1 MGAYA
6 TAKELGREAVLEKIK
21 SAGLMTY
28 GLRREDFCEAL
39 KQAEEAAPV
48 DAGLNNA
55 DTDGAL
61 LELLREN
68 PGRIFEGIR
77 IAGMLTGTEALSLYL
92 PEKETALAEELG
104 GTAETYGIEIINDII
119 DVRKSERHF
128 LLHIVTAAELSD
140 IREGTSEEG
149 VYIKAE
155 DKPLEK
161 VRSDTKVSSLIS
173 LEGARAVSMGYHFFT
188 PEEAADKTAADA
200 VNAVIKV
207 IREDQ
212 CIVRETLDKLSAFRR
227 ASCGKCVFC
236 REGLIQ
242 LEYMQKEITAARG
255 KAEYP
260 GLTQEIGEAMGIST
274 LCSVGQESA
283 KAALDA
289 TAKFAG
295 EYEAHIKK
303 NKCPAGVCT
312 SFSHI
317 YVDPQACTGCG
328 DCMDVCPADCIEGR
342 PKYIHMIDEF
352 DCTKCGKCIEACEE
366 DAIVKTSGKLPKL
379 PNILTKAGR
388 FRKH

>member
-1 MGAYA
+1 
-6 TAKELGREAVLEKIK
+6 
-21 SAGLMTY
+21 
-28 GLRREDFCEAL
+28 
-39 KQAEEAAPV
+39 
-48 DAGLNNA
+48 
-55 DTDGAL
+55 
-61 LELLREN
+61 
-68 PGRIFEGIR
+68 
-77 IAGMLTGTEALSLYL
+77 MLTGTEAFKPLSS
-92 PEKETALAEELG
+92 EKETALAEELG

-140 IREGTSEEG
+140 ILEGTSEEG

-212 CIVRETLDKLSAFRR
+212 CIVRETLDKLSASGAQARKMRVLQGRPDPARIHAEGDHGSKEAKQSIRDLRR
-227 ASCGKCVFC
+227 KSGKDGDLDSLLC
-236 REGLIQ
+236 R
-242 LEYMQKEITAARG
+242 T
-255 KAEYP
+255 
-260 GLTQEIGEAMGIST
+260 GIP
-274 LCSVGQESA
+274 A

-303 NKCPAGVCT
+303 TNV
-312 SFSHI
+312 
-317 YVDPQACTGCG
+317 Q
-328 DCMDVCPADCIEGR
+328 
-342 PKYIHMIDEF
+342 
-352 DCTKCGKCIEACEE
+352 
-366 DAIVKTSGKLPKL
+366 
-379 PNILTKAGR
+379 
-388 FRKH
+388 